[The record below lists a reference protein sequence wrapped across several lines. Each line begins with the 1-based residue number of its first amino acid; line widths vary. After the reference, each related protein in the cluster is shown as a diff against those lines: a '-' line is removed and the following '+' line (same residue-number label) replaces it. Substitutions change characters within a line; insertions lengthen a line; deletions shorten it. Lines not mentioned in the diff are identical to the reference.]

1 MGDVYRGGD
10 DSLEMDDL
18 RQGGAIGEEPVTIPL
33 DYIEDE
39 AHSKYEYD
47 EAMRDFVMGHYRKWN
62 AIKAKN
68 KRDGK
73 FIKDN
78 NGQNTDKGIGISD
91 INAARWLKH
100 NKGLVET
107 AISTLTQEKRNL
119 LLDIINDTITKDG
132 EPEADY
138 AEIKE
143 IIMPRIR
150 GGRRRKTNK
159 VNKSKMRVFRRRSIK
174 SKKSRKSRKYVR

>member
-1 MGDVYRGGD
+1 
-10 DSLEMDDL
+10 MDDL
-18 RQGGAIGEEPVTIPL
+18 LQRGAIGEDPVIIPPY
-33 DYIEDE
+33 YIADE
-39 AHSKYEYD
+39 AHSYSEYD
-47 EAMRDFVMGHYRKWN
+47 QAMRDFVKGNYRKWN
-62 AIKAKN
+62 AINAKN

-100 NKGLVET
+100 NKGLVGH
-107 AISTLTQEKRNL
+107 AISTLTQEKRNI

-159 VNKSKMRVFRRRSIK
+159 VRKSKMRVFRRRSSK